1 MGKIAQFFGLQESAA
16 TDDGALATA
25 EYRAE
30 KLAESVAQMQ
40 LAMEDMG
47 WEKLTAQFAQ
57 EFTREGLKRAA
68 ELSRMM
74 AVANPLIKRGLAI
87 RASYVHGQGVGITAR
102 GDGTDGAQDVN
113 AVVQAFLDDD
123 GNRAALTGHQA
134 KLRLETALG
143 TDGNVFVA
151 LFTNPLTG
159 TVQPPSLTLY

>member
-1 MGKIAQFFGLQESAA
+1 MGKIAQFFGLQEAA
-16 TDDGALATA
+16 TIDEGALATA

-30 KLAESVAQMQ
+30 KLSESMAQMQ

-47 WEKLTAQFAQ
+47 WEKLTGQFAQ
-57 EFTREGLKRAA
+57 EFTRDGLKRAA

-102 GDGTDGAQDVN
+102 ADGNEGAQAVN

-123 GNRAALTGHQA
+123 TNRA
-134 KLRLETALG
+134 
-143 TDGNVFVA
+143 
-151 LFTNPLTG
+151 
-159 TVQPPSLTLY
+159 SLTDIRRS